1 MTEELFRQ
9 DSYLREAEAE
19 VVDVVA
25 LSEGGHGVILD
36 RTIFYP
42 LGGGQPGDVGQF
54 ASLDSDARFAVADTR
69 KNLPE
74 AGGRIAHLLA
84 ADSAAPEV
92 GARLRLEPDWEK
104 RYRHMRMHSCLHL
117 LSAIL
122 PYPVTGGQVGAD
134 SGRIDFDIPEAS
146 LDKEALTESLNRLV
160 QEDHAVGAR
169 WISAEELQANPGL
182 VKTMSVQP
190 PLTGGRVRLI
200 EIEGCDLQP
209 CGGTHVLRTG
219 EIGRVAIRKIEKKG
233 AQNRRVR
240 VGFV

>member
-1 MTEELFRQ
+1 MSEELFRQ
-9 DSYLREAEAE
+9 DSYLQEAEAE
-19 VVDVVA
+19 VVGVVPCA
-25 LSEGGHGVILD
+25 AGGHGVILD

-42 LGGGQPGDVGQF
+42 LGGGQPGDAG
-54 ASLDSDARFAVADTR
+54 ALTATDSDARFAVADTR
-69 KNLPE
+69 KNMPE
-74 AGGRIAHLLA
+74 AAGKIVHLLA
-84 ADSAAPEV
+84 EGSAAPEV
-92 GARLRLEPDWEK
+92 GAKLRLELDWAR

-146 LDKEALTESLNRLV
+146 LDKEALSESLNRLV
-160 QEDHAVGAR
+160 QGDHGVGAR
-169 WISAEELQANPGL
+169 WISAAELQANPGL
-182 VKTMSVQP
+182 VKTMSVKP

-209 CGGTHVLRTG
+209 CGGTHVRRTG
-219 EIGRVAIRKIEKKG
+219 EIGAVAIRKIEKKG

-240 VGFV
+240 VVFV

>member
-9 DSYLREAEAE
+9 DSYLRETEAE

-25 LSEGGHGVILD
+25 LGEGGHAVVLD
-36 RTIFYP
+36 RTVFYP
-42 LGGGQPGDVGQF
+42 LGGGQPGDAGML
-54 ASLDSDARFAVADTR
+54 AALDGDARFAVADTR

-146 LDKEALTESLNRLV
+146 LDKEALSESLNRLV
-160 QEDHAVGAR
+160 REDHAVGAR
-169 WISAEELQANPGL
+169 WISAEELRANPGL

-209 CGGTHVLRTG
+209 CGGTHVRRTG
-219 EIGRVAIRKIEKKG
+219 EIGQVAIRKIEKKG

-240 VGFV
+240 VVFT